1 MLLYGTHVS
10 IIYPYTVVFVYTYT
24 CISTQHNDCVCFN
37 VFSSVN
43 ILVAVVR
50 AVVGSALG
58 HRTQGGVEEK
68 EPLTKHRDITSVE
81 TVVRTYVHVYIYS
94 VCACITCTVELPR

>member
-1 MLLYGTHVS
+1 M
-10 IIYPYTVVFVYTYT
+10 TV
-24 CISTQHNDCVCFN
+24 CVFN

-50 AVVGSALG
+50 AVVGSVLG

-68 EPLTKHRDITSVE
+68 GPLTKHRDITSVE
-81 TVVRTYVHVYIYS
+81 MVVRTMYLHTYIVYVHVLHVQLSCLGSLVGWSKTLQIMY
-94 VCACITCTVELPR
+94 ELPAEVHSTMSCT